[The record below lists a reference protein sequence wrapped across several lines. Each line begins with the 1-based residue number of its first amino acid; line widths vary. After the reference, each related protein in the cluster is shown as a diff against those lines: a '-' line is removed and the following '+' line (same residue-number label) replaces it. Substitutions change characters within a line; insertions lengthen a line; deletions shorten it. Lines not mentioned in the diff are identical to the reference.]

1 MTMAITMKKYI
12 LKLEGKTYEVEMGEV
27 PAGETVLESVPSGA
41 PQPAAADLPT
51 GGEILKAPMPG
62 NIVDVKVSPG
72 QTVQKGQVLLVLEA
86 MKMENEIVAPCSG
99 VIGKVSIAKGQ
110 AVNVGDVFLSI
121 E

>member
-1 MTMAITMKKYI
+1 MAITMKKYMI
-12 LKLEGKTYEVEMGEV
+12 KLEGKTYEVEMGEV
-27 PAGETVLESVPSGA
+27 PAGETVLESVP
-41 PQPAAADLPT
+41 AAAKPALQDVPT
-51 GGEILKAPMPG
+51 GGEVLKAPMPG

-72 QTVQKGQVLLVLEA
+72 QNVQKGQVLLVLEA

-99 VIGKVSIAKGQ
+99 VIGKVSVAKGQ

>member
-1 MTMAITMKKYI
+1 MAITMKKYI

-27 PAGETVLESVPSGA
+27 PAGETVIESAPASGVK
-41 PQPAAADLPT
+41 PAADIPT

-72 QTVQKGQVLLVLEA
+72 QSVQKGQVLLVLEA

-99 VIGKVSIAKGQ
+99 VVGKVAIAKGQ
-110 AVNVGDVFLSI
+110 TVNVGDVFLSI